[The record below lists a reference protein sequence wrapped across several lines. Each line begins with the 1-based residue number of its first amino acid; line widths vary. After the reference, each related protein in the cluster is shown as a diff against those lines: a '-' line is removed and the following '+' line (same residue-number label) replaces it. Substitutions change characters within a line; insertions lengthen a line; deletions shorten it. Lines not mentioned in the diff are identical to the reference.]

1 MCVYIIYIYIYIYI
15 YTHTHTHTHDGLLA
29 TTHIHTWSSV
39 LQLEI
44 FILKLVT
51 IDRFSSGAVV
61 IGEISSLAHEV
72 GNDTME
78 RAALIAKALLA
89 RT

>member
-1 MCVYIIYIYIYIYI
+1 MCVYLYI
-15 YTHTHTHTHDGLLA
+15 YTHTHDDRLA
-29 TTHIHTWSSV
+29 ATHIQTWSSV

-44 FILKLVT
+44 FILKLAT
-51 IDRFSSGAVV
+51 IDRFSSSAVV

>member
-1 MCVYIIYIYIYIYI
+1 
-15 YTHTHTHTHDGLLA
+15 
-29 TTHIHTWSSV
+29 V

-51 IDRFSSGAVV
+51 IDRFSSSAVV

-72 GNDTME
+72 GNDTVE
-78 RAALIAKALLA
+78 RAASIAKALLA

>member
-1 MCVYIIYIYIYIYI
+1 MGYFIYA
-15 YTHTHTHTHDGLLA
+15 YTQDDWLA
-29 TTHIHTWSSV
+29 TTHIHTRSSV

-51 IDRFSSGAVV
+51 IDRFSSRAVV

-78 RAALIAKALLA
+78 RAALVAKALLA

>member
-1 MCVYIIYIYIYIYI
+1 M
-15 YTHTHTHTHDGLLA
+15 
-29 TTHIHTWSSV
+29 
-39 LQLEI
+39 EI
-44 FILKLVT
+44 FILKLAT
-51 IDRFSSGAVV
+51 INRFSSSAVV

-78 RAALIAKALLA
+78 RAATVAKALLA

>member
-1 MCVYIIYIYIYIYI
+1 MTLEFVFVVTALVNGYDDRLI
-15 YTHTHTHTHDGLLA
+15 A
-29 TTHIHTWSSV
+29 THIQTWSSV

-44 FILKLVT
+44 FILKLAT
-51 IDRFSSGAVV
+51 IDRFSSSAVV

-78 RAALIAKALLA
+78 RAGLIAKALLA

>member
-1 MCVYIIYIYIYIYI
+1 MGYFVY
-15 YTHTHTHTHDGLLA
+15 TCTHDDRLA
-29 TTHIHTWSSV
+29 ATHIHTWSSM

-51 IDRFSSGAVV
+51 IDRFSSSAVV
-61 IGEISSLAHEV
+61 IGEISTLAHEV